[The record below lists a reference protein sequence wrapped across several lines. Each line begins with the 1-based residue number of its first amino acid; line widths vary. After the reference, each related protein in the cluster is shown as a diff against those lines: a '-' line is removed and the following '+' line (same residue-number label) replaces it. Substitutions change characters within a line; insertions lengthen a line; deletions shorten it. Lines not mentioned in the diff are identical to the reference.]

1 MYHLDISD
9 VSFSML
15 VFVFSFDMI
24 VLEENIKSSVMPTFL
39 TLLKIKKN
47 PHILFRIIGMPVERT
62 RRYFIFLKFHDY
74 ILC

>member
-39 TLLKIKKN
+39 TLLKIK
-47 PHILFRIIGMPVERT
+47 IT
-62 RRYFIFLKFHDY
+62 SSYFIQNHWYASGKN
-74 ILC
+74 